1 MGVIPITQEGSY
13 WSDGNVLKL
22 DGASC
27 IAQFTKNHTVVCLK
41 MGESYGIY
49 IIPQ

>member
-1 MGVIPITQEGSY
+1 MGVIPVTQEGSY

-27 IAQFTKNHTVVCLK
+27 IDQFTKK
-41 MGESYGIY
+41 SYSGMFKNG
-49 IIPQ
+49 